1 MRDYL
6 IINGR
11 NLKEF
16 GIYAFGNSIHDFPE
30 RVVEKISVPGRTGDL
45 LIDKGK
51 WENIDVEYSV
61 VLLDGANLDRL
72 KSFLMTLNG
81 YVRIESTFE
90 PDYYRMGRFVGASSP
105 KVHKEAATVTLT
117 FDCKPQ
123 KWLKSGEKYIE
134 LEDGEPLTIQ
144 NPTPYATRPLL
155 NVMVNSL
162 YQTGKITVTNYIKGL
177 NPYNDNIVVDIGHSI
192 VTVKKYT
199 TTWIEIDCETR
210 TAYTALHDLAMDKI
224 VSVEGGDFP
233 QIMGRRYADE
243 SLQPSN
249 FIDPLNITDSYT
261 VIETEHMND
270 GVGVLPRWWT
280 L

>member
-45 LIDKGK
+45 FIDKGK

-72 KSFLMTLNG
+72 KAFLMTLNG

-90 PDYYRMGRFVGASSP
+90 PDYYRMGRFLSASSP

-123 KWLKSGEKYIE
+123 KWLKSGEVSNWSNSILVTE
-134 LEDGEPLTIQ
+134 ESPVTIY
-144 NPTPYATRPLL
+144 NPTAYPAWPYLMILPERP
-155 NVMVNSL
+155 SG
-162 YQTGKITVTNYIKGL
+162 TITFTNYLVCVNTYGQ
-177 NPYNDNIVVDIGHSI
+177 PYTKDIGHSI
-192 VTVKKYT
+192 ITAKREQHGNWYY
-199 TTWIEIDCETR
+199 IDCETK
-210 TAYTALHDLAMDKI
+210 TAFWYGNNLTSLI
-224 VSVEGGDFP
+224 TVEGGDFP
-233 QIMGRRYADE
+233 QIMPKRYGNEPVDIE
-243 SLQPSN
+243 GEVYTV
-249 FIDPLNITDSYT
+249 IDSYT
-261 VIETEHMND
+261 VVEMDNMSSFVH
-270 GVGVLPRWWT
+270 VAPRWWT